1 MLPPGFT
8 FQPSDQELVAHYLCG
23 RIHHMPLSC
32 NAVEEADVYSQEPEA
47 LLHGRERA
55 YFFTTLRT
63 SGSGLRVQRQA
74 GNGTWMLNTSKTG
87 TPVNVVCAN
96 GDEVTVGYKRN
107 LSFYLGKVKKCTG
120 FVMDEYLL
128 CAPPCDNNGTKDQK
142 VLFVIRQSP
151 QAINN
156 AAKRKRE
163 APSLSEI
170 S

>member
-8 FQPSDQELVAHYLCG
+8 FQPSDQELVVYLCEW
-23 RIHHMPLSC
+23 IHHMPLSC

-63 SGSGLRVQRQA
+63 SSSGLRVQRQA

-87 TPVNVVCAN
+87 TPVNVVCDN
-96 GDEVTVGYKRN
+96 GDEVTVGHKRN

-128 CAPPCDNNGTKDQK
+128 FAPPYDNNGTKDQK
-142 VLFVIRQSP
+142 VLCVIRQSP

-163 APSLSEI
+163 ASSLSEI